1 MEKYLL
7 NVCVTGGLAVLGWM
21 ALTLIELDKKTEV
34 ISTETELISSKV
46 DANHKMLTPLWEEFI
61 RSRDGDITRTNEK
74 TGIETPA
81 EEEVEL
87 QAEEKDQLQLP
98 SWVLRTSSLRE

>member
-7 NVCVTGGLAVLGWM
+7 NICVTAGLAVLGWM

-34 ISTETELISSKV
+34 ISTETEVISSKV

-61 RSRDGDITRTNEK
+61 RSKDGDITRTDEK
-74 TGIETPA
+74 TNIEA
-81 EEEVEL
+81 SSKKEVEF

-98 SWVLRTSSLRE
+98 SWVFRASSLRE

>member
-1 MEKYLL
+1 MEKYIL
-7 NVCVTGGLAVLGWM
+7 NICVTTGLAVLGWM

-34 ISTETELISSKV
+34 ISSKV

-61 RSRDGDITRTNEK
+61 RARDDNITRTDEK
-74 TGIETPA
+74 TNIKA
-81 EEEVEL
+81 SSKKEVEF

-98 SWVLRTSSLRE
+98 SWVFRASSLRE

>member
-7 NVCVTGGLAVLGWM
+7 NICVTAGLAVLGWM

-34 ISTETELISSKV
+34 ISTETEVISSKV

-61 RSRDGDITRTNEK
+61 RSKDGDITRTDEK
-74 TGIETPA
+74 TNIEA
-81 EEEVEL
+81 SSKKEMEF

-98 SWVLRTSSLRE
+98 SWVFRASSLRE

>member
-46 DANHKMLTPLWEEFI
+46 DANNKMLTPLWEEFI
-61 RSRDGDITRTNEK
+61 RSRDGDITRTDEK
-74 TGIETPA
+74 TGVEA
-81 EEEVEL
+81 SSEKEVEL